1 MFRFEFRKEDR
12 SCKNQTFTELKYN
25 FSHQLYE
32 EKFITA
38 EGINY
43 INKTGSTRKLFIN
56 SHEDMYECYNIRR
69 LNVMLLAFL
78 FLLMMQMQR
87 EAGAVQASATAS
99 SQEEEE
105 KEEVHSSLTFDPPI
119 FQNFYEGKTMQV
131 LVTPDACFP
140 DHTSVNLSIFLLDP
154 RLATISSIRYL
165 PPGTPRNDRYACAER
180 GENTSCWRFLVTFSA
195 VQLGLSPAI
204 MTVTTYSQ
212 TLNREAVNLNV
223 TAMQDQADK
232 LPPDSSATT
241 VNIFEKEL
249 QAIKSDKPKAKVSF
263 KVTVEDK
270 FDLVVAREPRS
281 MDSLFLLFLLI
292 FITTLNFGFGCSLN
306 LDLVRTILRRPI
318 APAIGFACQFCI
330 MPLVRITFTC
340 HSL

>member
-1 MFRFEFRKEDR
+1 MF
-12 SCKNQTFTELKYN
+12 
-25 FSHQLYE
+25 
-32 EKFITA
+32 
-38 EGINY
+38 
-43 INKTGSTRKLFIN
+43 
-56 SHEDMYECYNIRR
+56 ECCNIQR
-69 LNVMLLAFL
+69 LNVILLAFL
-78 FLLMMQMQR
+78 LLLMMQMQR

-99 SQEEEE
+99 SQEKAE

-131 LVTPDACFP
+131 LVTPNACFA
-140 DHTSVNLSIFLLDP
+140 DVTSVNLSIFLLDP

-165 PPGTPRNDRYACAER
+165 PPGTPRNDRYACAEV
-180 GENTSCWRFLVTFSA
+180 GENTTCWRFLITFNA

-212 TLNREAVNLNV
+212 TLDREAVNLNI
-223 TAMQDQADK
+223 TAMQDEADE
-232 LPPDSSATT
+232 LSPDFSTTT

-249 QAIKSDKPKAKVSF
+249 QAFKSDNLEVKVSF
-263 KVTVEDK
+263 NVTIEDK

-330 MPLVRITFTC
+330 MPLVRITF
-340 HSL
+340 HFHFSLVVDTLILLFEIFSIYFNRWLLPNIKFESNEDL